1 MIAFYK
7 RKEEVEG
14 IYLTSYLDNNNK
26 ILELNI
32 LATNLDIEAEKSF
45 SLEDNYKI
53 IISLVSKKYL
63 ELKEINEKNLLK
75 LMNSSILYN
84 KNESLIELQKKL
96 IKIADELSL
105 ASMINELTF
114 LEEPEIINKI

>member
-32 LATNLDIEAEKSF
+32 LVTNLDIEAEKSF

-84 KNESLIELQKKL
+84 KNVSGNVYTLY
-96 IKIADELSL
+96 
-105 ASMINELTF
+105 
-114 LEEPEIINKI
+114 